1 MVYLLKNTEF
11 NGIQNIQSRKELQN
25 KQNQLEIANY
35 YKTTKSLSMAK
46 KNSLYVYVMLL
57 CLIVRLQKYKKR
69 LFWRGRTENKKAL
82 ISLILLRAS
91 FMHNNGFEYTG
102 AAVLVKNKLRH
113 GGQYFKDYH
122 SHNLSID
129 IIFI

>member
-1 MVYLLKNTEF
+1 
-11 NGIQNIQSRKELQN
+11 
-25 KQNQLEIANY
+25 
-35 YKTTKSLSMAK
+35 
-46 KNSLYVYVMLL
+46 MLL
-57 CLIVRLQKYKKR
+57 GLIIRPQKYKKDS
-69 LFWRGRTENKKAL
+69 FGEGEQKNKKAL

-91 FMHNNGFEYTG
+91 FIRNNGFEYAD
-102 AAVLVKNKLRH
+102 AAVFVRNKLRH